1 MSKVSPEVARNQSA
15 VKDAGMTIV
24 LGYSE
29 RGGTILY
36 EAQVR
41 KTTDQCGALPIF
53 MSSLHELKGE
63 ILHNR
68 RKIKPTHVEK
78 RLFGERHSE
87 IYGPD
92 GSPLGPHEEGMLYA
106 EIDLAKI
113 EIAKHFLDTVGHHAR
128 PDSLNLKVNT
138 APIKHVRHVQ

>member
-1 MSKVSPEVARNQSA
+1 M
-15 VKDAGMTIV
+15 
-24 LGYSE
+24 
-29 RGGTILY
+29 
-36 EAQVR
+36 
-41 KTTDQCGALPIF
+41 TTDQCGALPIF
-53 MSSLHELKGE
+53 MSSLYELNGE

-68 RKIKPTHVEK
+68 RKIKPTDVEK

-113 EIAKHFLDTVGHHAR
+113 EINFAKHFLDTVGHHVR
-128 PDSLNLKVNT
+128 PALLSLKVNT
-138 APIKHVRHVQ
+138 APIKHVHHVQ